1 MEQLRIKG
9 FGFRGELMGK
19 MLYSGLTYSL
29 EEGEAKRVKE
39 VYVNGEL
46 IQEDVS
52 YTVGTVDMY
61 TLGSL
66 FLIYVTMNTLN
77 ISCRNFT

>member
-1 MEQLRIKG
+1 
-9 FGFRGELMGK
+9 MGK

-39 VYVNGEL
+39 VYVNDQL
-46 IQEDVS
+46 VKEDDS

-66 FLIYVTMNTLN
+66 FPHIRDHEHIEYFMPEFLRDVL
-77 ISCRNFT
+77 SWRLKDAK

>member
-1 MEQLRIKG
+1 
-9 FGFRGELMGK
+9 MGK

-66 FLIYVTMNTLN
+66 FPHIRDHEHIEYFMPEFLRDVL
-77 ISCRNFT
+77 SWRLKDAK